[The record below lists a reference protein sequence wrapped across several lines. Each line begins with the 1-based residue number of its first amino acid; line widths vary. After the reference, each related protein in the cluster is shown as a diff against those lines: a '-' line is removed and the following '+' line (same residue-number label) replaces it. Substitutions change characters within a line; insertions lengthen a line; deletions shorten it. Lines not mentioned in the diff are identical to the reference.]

1 MTNSKS
7 LGIAF
12 ENAVA
17 SALTKNQWDIT
28 ARNIKVD
35 GNEIDIMA
43 TSPLG
48 TPWWFE
54 CKGGRRGLACSY
66 VVKEA
71 TGTAWSLRNCTYRPL
86 VNYYL
91 VTSRM
96 PKADTLPQHILDDA
110 LRSGLFDG
118 AGTVSEMLNVSAG
131 WRAP

>member
-12 ENAVA
+12 ENTVA
-17 SALTKNQWDIT
+17 FALTENQWDIT
-28 ARNIKVD
+28 ARNIRVD

-54 CKGGRRGLACSY
+54 CKGGRRGLSCSY

-96 PKADTLPQHILDDA
+96 PTANDA

-118 AGTVSEMLNVSAG
+118 AGTVSEMLNESAA